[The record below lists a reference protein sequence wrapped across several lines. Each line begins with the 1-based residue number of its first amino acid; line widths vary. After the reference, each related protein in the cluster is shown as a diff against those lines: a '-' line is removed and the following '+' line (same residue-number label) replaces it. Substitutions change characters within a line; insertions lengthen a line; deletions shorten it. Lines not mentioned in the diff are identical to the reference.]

1 MAKFKYTGMKED
13 GKRIEGVVDAETLKE
28 AKKILRRQGVRPTK
42 VIPPSALEIDLGQWM
57 VDKGLS
63 TPFGL
68 VELMRFTRQFSILVN
83 AGVPIMECLEILYKQ
98 EKNLFFKKTIKNV
111 ASSVES
117 GKSLFDALMGTKSF
131 DKLYCNLVRAG
142 EAAGILDTILNKLAE
157 FLEKQDKLKKK
168 VKGALTYP
176 TIVVVVGVI
185 VLWGLMTFV
194 VPQFVGIL
202 LETGQQ
208 IPAITQFV
216 INLSNFF
223 ANYTLLMIPVII
235 AAFMIFINFIRTK
248 HGKLSWDR
256 FLMRMPLFGDLVI
269 KANLGSFTRTLAT
282 MLSAGVPIID
292 ALDICIETLDN
303 QQIAR
308 DLAIVRRAVTEGKSI
323 TEPLSRIRYFPELVM
338 QMMKVGEA
346 TGNLDAML
354 LKVADVFEE
363 EVEETVD
370 NITKLIEPM
379 ILVVLGG
386 MVAMVL
392 IAMYLPIFMSAGGAD
407 DEDGGGPKNAAD
419 AIE

>member
-1 MAKFKYTGMKED
+1 MGKYKYVGFKDD
-13 GKRIEGVVDAETLKE
+13 GKKLEGVIDADTLKE
-28 AKKILRRQGVRPTK
+28 AKRNLRRQGIRTTK
-42 VIPPSALEIDLGQWM
+42 VIEPSAFEIDLGQWM
-57 VDKGLS
+57 VDKGIAK
-63 TPFGL
+63 PFGL
-68 VELMRFTRQFSILVN
+68 VELMRFTRQLSILVN
-83 AGVPIMECLEILYKQ
+83 AGVPIMGCLEILYKQ

-111 ASSVES
+111 ASQVES
-117 GKSLFDALMGTKSF
+117 GKSLYDALMGTKSF

-142 EAAGILDTILNKLAE
+142 EAAGILDIILVKLAE
-157 FLEKQDKLKKK
+157 FLEKQDKLTKK

-176 TIVVVVGVI
+176 TIVIVVGVL

-202 LETGQQ
+202 LESGQQ

-216 INLSNFF
+216 IDLSDFF
-223 ANYTLLMIPVII
+223 ANYTLLMLPILI
-235 AAFMIFINFIRTK
+235 AGFMIFINFIRTK
-248 HGKLSWDR
+248 NGKLAWDR
-256 FLMRMPLFGDLVI
+256 FLMRMPLFGDLII
-269 KANLGSFTRTLAT
+269 KANLGSFTRTLST

-292 ALDICIETLDN
+292 ALDICIGTLDN

-308 DLAIVRRAVTEGKSI
+308 DLMIVRRAVTEGKSI
-323 TEPLSRIRYFPELVM
+323 AEPLSRIRYFPELVT

-354 LKVADVFEE
+354 LKVANVFEE
-363 EVEETVD
+363 EVEEVVD

-392 IAMYLPIFMSAGGAD
+392 VAMYLPIFMSAGGAED
-407 DEDGGGPKNAAD
+407 DTGANPADIED
-419 AIE
+419 